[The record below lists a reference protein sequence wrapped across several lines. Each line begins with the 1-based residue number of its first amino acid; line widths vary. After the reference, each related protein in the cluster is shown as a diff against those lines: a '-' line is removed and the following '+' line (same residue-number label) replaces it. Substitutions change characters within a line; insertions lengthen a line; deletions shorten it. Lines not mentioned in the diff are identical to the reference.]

1 MGYSPNSSDAGGMQE
16 AGLHDER
23 DSARVSS
30 VDTKPVIRLP
40 NPIPLA
46 AWVVIIF
53 GSLERMAFYGGSIP
67 FQNYIQRSGAEGD
80 WPGRLGKGQIT
91 ATALNQ
97 VFYFLSYLTPV
108 AASLL
113 CDQWFGKYSV
123 IFISAIMGVIG
134 WAIVAGTS
142 VASIPVDGAMTGLIL
157 GMILVAVSSGGVS
170 SIVPAFA
177 ADQAPQRTA
186 HTVED
191 RGAYRIIRDPSLDV
205 QHIFHWYYL
214 YINGIGTIGSIATP
228 FLEHYVSY
236 LVVFLFA
243 FGSMVVPTVMLLAYK
258 RKFSLVPP
266 TDNLIAHCFKAM
278 RTAWSE
284 RRYRKRNSLPLEPR
298 FLDHAKESIL
308 SAPVNM
314 NPGAHDVGGVS
325 ASKAVPDK
333 FVDDLSRA
341 ISTCKIL
348 PGLVVFWL
356 AFNQCTHNLLS
367 QAAQMRRPSWLSND
381 LMTNF
386 NPIALTLFLP
396 FVETVLFPWL
406 RKKNLE
412 LLPMARI
419 SIGFALVAISMVYA
433 SVLQYYIY
441 HAGPYFDHPGGRPN
455 NVSVWWQLPPY
466 IIIALAE
473 IFAIVT
479 SLEYAYTRAPPS
491 MKTIVSAMNVVPNA
505 GSAILV
511 YALLPLNRDPLLTWN
526 FACIA
531 ILAGLSTVVFY
542 WVFRDED
549 RKWAQEMNAQRKL
562 LKENHDL
569 GVHG

>member
-1 MGYSPNSSDAGGMQE
+1 MSHQSNSPRPTDTVDP
-16 AGLHDER
+16 LHDP
-23 DSARVSS
+23 DPGHCIDV
-30 VDTKPVIRLP
+30 KPVIRLP
-40 NPIPLA
+40 NPIPAA

-67 FQNYIQRSGAEGD
+67 FQNYIQRSGAVND

-113 CDQWFGKYSV
+113 CDQWFGKFTV
-123 IFISAIMGVIG
+123 IATSAIMGCIG
-134 WAIVAGTS
+134 WAIIAGTS
-142 VASIPVDGAMTGLIL
+142 VSSVPVDGGMTGLVV
-157 GMILVAVSSGGVS
+157 GMLLVAVSSGSVS

-177 ADQAPQRTA
+177 ADQASHLIAQ
-186 HTVED
+186 TVEYQN
-191 RGAYRIIRDPSLDV
+191 GYQVIRDPSLDV

-228 FLEHYVSY
+228 FIEHYVSY
-236 LVVFLFA
+236 LAVFLFA
-243 FGSMVVPTVMLLAYK
+243 FGSMVAPSILIFTYK
-258 RKFSLVPP
+258 SRFALVPP
-266 TDNLIAHCFKAM
+266 TDNLIAYSWKAFA
-278 RTAWSE
+278 TAYSE
-284 RRYRKRNSLPLEPR
+284 RQYRRSKNIPLEPS
-298 FLDHAKESIL
+298 FLDHAKESVLLNSVRSGIAPSEEPSTTSL
-308 SAPVNM
+308 SR
-314 NPGAHDVGGVS
+314 G
-325 ASKAVPDK
+325 VPDG

-341 ISTCKIL
+341 ISTCRIL

-356 AFNQCTHNLLS
+356 AFNQCSHNLLS
-367 QAAQMRRPSWLSND
+367 QAAQMRRPPWLSND

-396 FVETVLFPWL
+396 FVESVLFPWL
-406 RKKNLE
+406 RKKNIE

-433 SVLQYYIY
+433 SVLQFYIY
-441 HAGPYFDHPGGRPN
+441 RSGPFFDHPGGRSN
-455 NVSVWWQLPPY
+455 DISVWWQVPPY

-473 IFAIVT
+473 IFAVVT
-479 SLEYAYTRAPPS
+479 SLEYAYVRAPPS

-505 GSAILV
+505 GSALLV

-531 ILAGLSTVVFY
+531 ILAGISTVWFY
-542 WVFRDED
+542 WFFRDED
-549 RKWAQEMNAQRKL
+549 TKWGKEMDSKREI
-562 LKENHDL
+562 LKENYEL
-569 GVHG
+569 VTRGGS